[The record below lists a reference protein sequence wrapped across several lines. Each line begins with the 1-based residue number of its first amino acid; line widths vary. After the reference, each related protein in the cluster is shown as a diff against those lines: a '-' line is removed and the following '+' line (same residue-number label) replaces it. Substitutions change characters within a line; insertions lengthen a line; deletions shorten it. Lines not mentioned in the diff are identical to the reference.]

1 MPSFRVVWDE
11 VTTVEATLE
20 AKTAEQAIAIAQER
34 GYELE
39 IDRYSLNDSF
49 RAEEDELE

>member
-20 AKTAEQAIAIAQER
+20 AKTQER